1 MRSSPL
7 LIFVFNSLSS
17 IFGLFVYSFCCSVF
31 RFVSFLF
38 RPLTA
43 PTACTFLFIWLSP
56 YFLSFFICCLILC
69 VSADVMLNP
78 MMIVACHLDIPKF
91 CKRVEH
97 GGGLGNI
104 ISCLKKN
111 YKVRDWKFWSP
122 SHLFAVFCFEFNL
135 VCSTTRQIKGAV
147 SVTPLF
153 LFTSGNDKLNC
164 SK

>member
-1 MRSSPL
+1 M
-7 LIFVFNSLSS
+7 SLT
-17 IFGLFVYSFCCSVF
+17 VF
-31 RFVSFLF
+31 RAILVCLFLHFVVLFLV
-38 RPLTA
+38 
-43 PTACTFLFIWLSP
+43 W
-56 YFLSFFICCLILC
+56 FLSFLDLSLFQLRILFCLSEFPLILFYLFICLILC

-78 MMIVACHLDIPKF
+78 MMVVACHLDIPKF
-91 CKRVEH
+91 CKDVEY

-122 SHLFAVFCFEFNL
+122 SHLFAVVCFEFNL
-135 VCSTTRQIKGAV
+135 VCSTTRQIKEAF

-164 SK
+164 LK